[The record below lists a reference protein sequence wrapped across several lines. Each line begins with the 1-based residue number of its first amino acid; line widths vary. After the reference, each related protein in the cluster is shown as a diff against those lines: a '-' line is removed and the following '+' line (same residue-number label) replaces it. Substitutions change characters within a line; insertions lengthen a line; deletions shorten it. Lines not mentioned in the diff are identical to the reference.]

1 MKNLLVFFI
10 FSLPSFCLA
19 QLGTWN
25 ILNLKLEFNEKF
37 SIFGEA
43 QLRSLRPYDDFHYY
57 EIKGGITYTF
67 NKSFAITA
75 GGGTYNTF
83 PEGGNFVKPAQNEEI
98 RSWIQLVMKQSFGRT
113 GIEHRYRAEQRF
125 TSNGYRNRFRYRL
138 GATIPLNKPVIEKGT
153 FYASVWNEIFL
164 TNRAPFFE
172 RNRLFGGFGYE
183 INSNT
188 AVQLGYLY
196 QYDYQLTDETGRDFL
211 LVSLLF
217 SIDTKHKPK
226 HMLPGTID

>member
-1 MKNLLVFFI
+1 MKNVLVFLLLV
-10 FSLPSFCLA
+10 SALPCYS

-25 ILNLKLEFNEKF
+25 ILNMKLEFNEKF
-37 SIFGEA
+37 SVFGEA

-67 NKSFAITA
+67 KNKFAITA

-83 PEGGNFVKPAQNEEI
+83 LEGGNFVKPALNEEF
-98 RSWIQLVMKQSFGRT
+98 RSWLQFIMKQSFGRT

-125 TSNGYRNRFRYRL
+125 TSDGYRNRFRYRL
-138 GATIPLNKPVIEKGT
+138 GATIPLNKSVIEKGT
-153 FYASVWNEIFL
+153 LYASVWNEIFL

-172 RNRLFGGFGYE
+172 RNRVFGGFGYE

-188 AVQLGYLY
+188 AVQMGYLY

-211 LVSLLF
+211 QVSILF
-217 SIDTKHKPK
+217 SIDTKHKPV